1 MVDMYERNLFT
12 DVNEYS
18 YNFIKT
24 LLEFLNLITDQNN
37 VNTFYMLQWYSL
49 FKRLI
54 TTKVI
59 NILAIV

>member
-1 MVDMYERNLFT
+1 MYERNLFT